1 LMRTEFGKS
10 GKLSVIPANAQ
21 GCPGNDRLVVA
32 ARQAPPRF
40 SGILLVDETQN
51 GELGVRYQNTVLGDL
66 LKVLPRRRFAAITE
80 QHKGDKYI
88 KGFASWDHL
97 VTLISAQ
104 LGGLSSL
111 REVQAVWN
119 AQAVHHYHLGTGQ
132 IRRSTLSDANRRRPS
147 AIFAETFA
155 VVSELANG
163 ALPRPSSA
171 MLRLI
176 DATPIPLTSLHKWVD
191 WNGRTR
197 GLKAHVVYDPDADRP
212 VGLEITPATVNDVVA
227 GRRQPIEPGAIY
239 VFDKAYVDYAW
250 WRQLHNAGCC
260 FVTRPK
266 SNVPL
271 RCLALRPVGE
281 QDRQQAG
288 IESDWIVDLASQQRT
303 RLPILLRRIILRR
316 EDGRLLTILS
326 NDLERPAAEIAELY
340 RKRWQIEL
348 LFRWIKQ
355 HLKIR
360 RFLGR
365 SENAIRLQIFA
376 AMIAYLLLRIAA
388 RNSRSSLLALR
399 FADLVR
405 TRLFERRPVAA
416 IDKPPDAA
424 RLHSDVQ
431 NQLGFTYA

>member
-1 LMRTEFGKS
+1 
-10 GKLSVIPANAQ
+10 
-21 GCPGNDRLVVA
+21 
-32 ARQAPPRF
+32 
-40 SGILLVDETQN
+40 
-51 GELGVRYQNTVLGDL
+51 VRYQNTVLGDL
-66 LKVLPRRRFAAITE
+66 LKALPRRRFATIVGR
-80 QHKGDKYI
+80 HKGDKYI
-88 KGFASWDHL
+88 KGFSSWDHL

-119 AQAVHHYHLGTGQ
+119 AQAAHHYHLGSGA

-155 VVSELANG
+155 ELSAL
-163 ALPRPSSA
+163 AACSLPRHGNEV
-171 MLRLI
+171 LRLI
-176 DATPIPLTSLHKWVD
+176 DATPIPLTSLHKWAD

-212 VGLEITPATVNDVVA
+212 VRLEITAATINDVVA
-227 GRRQPIEPGAIY
+227 GRRQPIEPGATY

-250 WRQLHNAGCC
+250 WRQLHQAGCC

-271 RCLALRPVGE
+271 RLLAMRPVSE
-281 QDRQQAG
+281 HDRQEAG
-288 IESDWIVDLASQQRT
+288 IESDWIVDLASQQRA

-326 NDLERPAAEIAELY
+326 NDIERPAGEIAGLY

-355 HLKIR
+355 HLKVR

-388 RNSRSSLLALR
+388 RNSRSGLLALR

-405 TRLFERRPVAA
+405 TRLFERRSVTT
-416 IDKPPDAA
+416 IDLPPPRPSSSA
-424 RLHSDVQ
+424 H
-431 NQLGFTYA
+431 NQLNLAYA